1 MSPNKRLLECFRTTA
16 CLRAQK
22 AAVKCKTAGSSTPE
36 MGSGQPNTSD
46 TLLPPPLD
54 IDCCVATVAVLLT
67 LLNGLLKQQK

>member
-1 MSPNKRLLECFRTTA
+1 MSANNRLLECFRTTA

-36 MGSGQPNTSD
+36 MELGQPNESD

-54 IDCCVATVAVLLT
+54 VVI
-67 LLNGLLKQQK
+67 